1 MTPAAQQLA
10 AAGPRARQ
18 VPSRR
23 LLWIVALALAAAA
36 LAGGLW
42 CQSGHGLQEDPLQR
56 GLAALERGEFAAAR
70 HCVTELRAL
79 DGHETQATF
88 LRGAM
93 LVKKGYYY
101 PGLDDLDKVQ
111 HPPELKQR
119 SLILIGEAW
128 YYLGRHVEAQAALRQ
143 VVESDPAAID
153 AHRWLASSYYDM
165 GAITEALVHLQR
177 TAELDPADH
186 RPQRLI
192 GLIYK
197 DFERYED
204 AAPMYV
210 ESLRRSSDQP
220 GWEAVRQELA
230 ACQLKLRRHQDALAT
245 LKPCPQSPAVLVL
258 QAECLH
264 ALGETGPAKQSVQTA
279 LAQEPQ
285 NLEALVL
292 LGSILLEER
301 SINQAIASFERA
313 VKNHPKDYMA
323 HFKLAQAYAQAN
335 RPEKAAAEQK
345 VADHLREV
353 RKLFADL
360 HQAAWN
366 DPQDARV
373 RLRLAQLA
381 KELDRPDLEQVW
393 LKAAAALQSLPG
405 PEGQNE

>member
-1 MTPAAQQLA
+1 VTPAAQQLA

-23 LLWIVALALAAAA
+23 LLWGVALALAAAA
-36 LAGGLW
+36 IAGGLW
-42 CQSGHGLQEDPLQR
+42 WQYGHDLQEDPLQR

-79 DGHETQATF
+79 DGHESQATF

-93 LVKKGYYY
+93 LVKMGYYY

-119 SLILIGEAW
+119 SLILMGEAW

-165 GAITEALVHLQR
+165 GAITDALVHLQR

-204 AAPMYV
+204 AAPMYE
-210 ESLRRSSDQP
+210 ESLRRKGDQP
-220 GWEAVRQELA
+220 DWAQVRQELA

-264 ALGETGPAKQSVQTA
+264 ALGKTAAAKEAVQTA
-279 LAQEPQ
+279 LDQEPQ

-292 LGSILLEER
+292 LGSILLEEG
-301 SINQAIASFERA
+301 SINQAIDSFERA
-313 VKNHPKDYMA
+313 AKNHPKDYMA

-335 RPEKAAAEQK
+335 RPEMAAAEQK

-393 LKAAAALQSLPG
+393 LKAAAALQSLPD